1 MKKTPFSLDHYTEEK
16 KEMFQQRQ
24 QSKDIADKFFN
35 ELFNQGISWVI
46 VAGVMTEFLIVHGTS
61 ATSFEE
67 AWNALDY
74 QIVMDIVFRAIN
86 GLPCKNKD
94 KGEKEAF
101 LNQSYPRLRV
111 IN

>member
-1 MKKTPFSLDHYTEEK
+1 MEKSPFSLDHYTEEQ
-16 KEMFQQRQ
+16 KEMFKQRQ
-24 QSKDIADKFFN
+24 QSKDIADKFFK

-46 VAGVMTEFLIVHGTS
+46 VANVMAEFMAVHKKS

>member
-1 MKKTPFSLDHYTEEK
+1 MKKSPFSLDHYIEGQ
-16 KEMFQQRQ
+16 KEMFKQRQ
-24 QSKDIADKFFN
+24 QSKDIADNFFK
-35 ELFNQGISWVI
+35 ELFNQDISWVI
-46 VAGVMTEFLIVHGTS
+46 VANVMAEFMAVHEKS

-86 GLPCKNKD
+86 GLPCKSKD